1 MNPKIIN
8 FLNICK
14 IVFDKVEY
22 LDGMEIPRDIL
33 LSEKTYDLVKPKI
46 EEMKKLGLSSS
57 SLTCLQKN
65 AKEKQKNPLLN
76 LVRQVLK
83 ANNYYMIPQRKADG
97 STATGKKK
105 YKRFFRLKKVK
116 DIKECQ

>member
-1 MNPKIIN
+1 MNPKIKN
-8 FLNICK
+8 FLNSCK

-33 LSEKTYDLVKPKI
+33 LSEKTYDLVKP
-46 EEMKKLGLSSS
+46 